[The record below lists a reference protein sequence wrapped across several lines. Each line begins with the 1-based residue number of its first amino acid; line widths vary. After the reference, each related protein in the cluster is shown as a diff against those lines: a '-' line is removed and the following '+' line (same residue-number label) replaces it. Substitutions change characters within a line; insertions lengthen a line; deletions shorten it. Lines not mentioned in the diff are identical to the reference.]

1 MIQVT
6 WTKEDHIALAVSGG
20 VDSMV
25 LLHLLLTEYEDTY
38 QSLTLLHVNHGL
50 RLASADEAAFIESLA
65 EQHEK
70 MLYTTRL
77 SLSAEDFTQ
86 ETARTARYEFFF
98 NTMRDKKIVHLLT
111 GHHKDDDIET
121 LMNQV
126 LSARPPLGILSPQTH
141 GSFTLHRPLLNQS
154 KRDIYAYAKKE
165 NVIYFEDASN
175 QENDYTRNYIR
186 NKVIPVIDN
195 HSHLSSNRLLQLKS
209 DYEDFLHIC
218 ETKFKSLDTQ
228 ITRQT
233 LVGLTLF
240 EQAFVL
246 RKLSGDMNLSRTY
259 IEEIVKVAMSDTA
272 NAKFKTNEHP
282 LVIAYDMVFAMTETE
297 SASQLHITERGQYE
311 FNGYKISI
319 HSDIVPLHVRT
330 FKPGDAMRLDFGVKK
345 VARIF
350 IDEKIPKHLRA
361 RIPIVE
367 NVSGEIIAVG
377 TIYNIIERKLL
388 KIEREA
394 SHDTEK

>member
-1 MIQVT
+1 MT
-6 WTKEDHIALAVSGG
+6 
-20 VDSMV
+20 
-25 LLHLLLTEYEDTY
+25 
-38 QSLTLLHVNHGL
+38 
-50 RLASADEAAFIESLA
+50 
-65 EQHEK
+65 
-70 MLYTTRL
+70 
-77 SLSAEDFTQ
+77 
-86 ETARTARYEFFF
+86 
-98 NTMRDKKIVHLLT
+98 
-111 GHHKDDDIET
+111 
-121 LMNQV
+121 
-126 LSARPPLGILSPQTH
+126 
-141 GSFTLHRPLLNQS
+141 
-154 KRDIYAYAKKE
+154 
-165 NVIYFEDASN
+165 YFEDKSN
-175 QENDYTRNYIR
+175 LENDYTRNYIR
-186 NKVIPVIDN
+186 NEVMPVIDN
-195 HSHLSSNRLLQLKS
+195 HSHLSSDRLLQLKS
-209 DYEDFLHIC
+209 DYEDLMQIC
-218 ETKFKSLDTQ
+218 EAKFKSLDAQ

-233 LVGLTLF
+233 LVGLTRF

-259 IEEIVKVAMSDTA
+259 IEEIVKVAMSGTA

-388 KIEREA
+388 NIEREA